1 LSIVLTRFCL
11 FVVVVVAD
19 SDSQNPDMFKNGSA
33 AIYGMA
39 ESLPDGSV
47 IDDMARGF
55 IDTLYTQ

>member
-1 LSIVLTRFCL
+1 
-11 FVVVVVAD
+11 
-19 SDSQNPDMFKNGSA
+19 MFKNGSA

-39 ESLPDGSV
+39 ESLEGGGTV